1 MNRSKYPRT
10 YHLPWSESK
19 TDDDKTLD
27 ENQTNSNFAN
37 KIVVVTE
44 KLDGENT
51 TIYSD
56 GYCHAR
62 SIDSKNH
69 ESRSYVKSIA
79 SIIGYKIP
87 NGWRIVGE
95 NLFAQHSIE
104 YTKLPD
110 YFIVFGIVNEN
121 DICLSW
127 SEIEEYSKILGL
139 SSAPVIYKGLYNEKL
154 IKSISLKSSSF
165 GDKIEGYVI
174 RNVDGFHMLQFS
186 NNVAKFVRKNHVQS
200 SQHWMY
206 QKVVPNKLVW
216 FK

>member
-19 TDDDKTLD
+19 TDDDKTLN

-87 NGWRIVGE
+87 NRWRIVGE

-139 SSAPVIYKGLYNEKL
+139 SSAPVIYKGLYNKKL

-206 QKVVPNKLVW
+206 QKVVPNKLV
-216 FK
+216 